1 METRPPGITDAALR
15 TSLSVGW
22 GIEARTLD
30 HAPVG
35 FGSHHW
41 RAAGADGDRWFIT
54 VDDLDSVPMLGTT
67 RATVRA
73 GLSTAFATAASLHD
87 SCGLSFVVAP
97 VPALDGSFVR
107 DLDERY
113 TIAVFR
119 HVEGAAGGFDRTRG
133 QGQRLALLER
143 LALLH
148 VSTPSALPFEV
159 QAIPGLASIEA
170 ALDELSGEWVG
181 GPWSEQAR
189 AWLRSHEEPLRN
201 AIEAV
206 RVASRADDRGHV
218 VTHGE
223 PHPGNVLETAAGPVL
238 VDWDTVALAHPE
250 RDLWLVVT
258 DEDDIARYERASGIA
273 VDRAALARYARVWDL
288 ADVASY
294 LDQFRRPHV
303 ADADTEHAW
312 SCLAALTL

>member
-15 TSLSVGW
+15 ASLSVGW

-41 RAAGADGDRWFIT
+41 RAAGADGDRWFVT
-54 VDDLDSVPMLGTT
+54 VDDLDSAPMLGTT

-97 VPALDGSFVR
+97 LPALDGSCLR
-107 DLDERY
+107 DLDERH
-113 TIAVFR
+113 TVAVFP
-119 HVEGAAGGFDRTRG
+119 HVEGAAGGFGRTRDR
-133 QGQRLALLER
+133 GQRQALLDR

-148 VSTPSALPFEV
+148 VSAPPALPREA
-159 QAIPGLASIEA
+159 QAIPGLASIDA
-170 ALDELSGEWVG
+170 ALDELSSEWVG
-181 GPWSEQAR
+181 GPWSEPAR
-189 AWLRSHEEPLRN
+189 AWLRSHEKPLRS
-201 AIEAV
+201 AIDAV
-206 RVASRADDRGHV
+206 GAASSADDREHV

-223 PHPGNVLETAAGPVL
+223 PHPGNVLETAAGPAL

-258 DEDDIARYERASGIA
+258 DEDDIARYERASGLA
-273 VDRAALARYARVWDL
+273 VDRAAVARYARVWDL

-312 SCLAALTL
+312 SCLATLTL